1 MRLGIY
7 VGSFDPVHKA
17 HIHVVN
23 HLIDNDYVDKVI
35 IVPSVGYWDKT
46 NLIELEKRIEMLKF
60 YENNNIIINNTL
72 NTLSYTYEVL
82 RELKNIYKDDLLYL
96 IIGADNVEKFYLWK
110 NVDEI
115 LENKILVLPRND
127 IDPTEYISKYSKKDN
142 FIRVKD
148 FEPLYISSTEIRK
161 KIKNNDLSN
170 INNYLDEEVLDYIIK
185 NNLYKGG
192 EF

>member
-23 HLIDNDYVDKVI
+23 HLIENDYVDKVI
-35 IVPSVGYWDKT
+35 IIPSVGYWDKT
-46 NLIELEKRIEMLKF
+46 NLAELEKRIEMLKF

-148 FEPLYISSTEIRK
+148 FEPLYISSTEIRN

-185 NNLYKGG
+185 SNLYKGG
-192 EF
+192 EI